1 MIGFLIVSAT
11 VALITAVVLLTLK
24 SNAARLEELAAV
36 SQQLGLSFF
45 PKGNDS
51 LSSLWSHLDF
61 FNHGHYRKVTNL
73 LHGQVIHKDKPVTVA
88 IFDYQYLIGRNDHST
103 CFTQTVLLFYD
114 PMLNLPSFFLRK
126 EQFHHKLCDW
136 VGNVDIN
143 FPDFPDFSNHYRL
156 LGGDME
162 SIQALFQPN
171 VLKFYEREQLCTDG
185 TGSYLMLFP
194 SDTNMINGK
203 HNVHVSEGRTFAYS
217 RHLSAQEIK
226 PYLDKGLR
234 LLNLFEH
241 NA

>member
-1 MIGFLIVSAT
+1 MSVT
-11 VALITAVVLLTLK
+11 VAVITVVVLLTLK

-36 SQQLGLSFF
+36 SQQLELSFF

-61 FNHGHYRKVTNL
+61 FNHGRFRTVTNL
-73 LHGQVIHKDKPVTVA
+73 LHGQVIHKGEPVTVA
-88 IFDYQYLIGRNDHST
+88 IFDYRYSMGKGDHST
-103 CFTQTVLLFYD
+103 CFTQTVLLFYY
-114 PMLNLPSFFLRK
+114 PTLNLPSFFLRK
-126 EQFHHKLCDW
+126 EQLHHKLCDW
-136 VGNVDIN
+136 VGNVDLN
-143 FPDFPDFSNHYRL
+143 FPDFPNFSNRYRL
-156 LGGDME
+156 FGEDME

-185 TGSYLMLFP
+185 TGPYLMLFP
-194 SDTNMINGK
+194 FDTNMSNGK
-203 HNVHVSEGRTFAYS
+203 HNVHVSKDRTFTDS